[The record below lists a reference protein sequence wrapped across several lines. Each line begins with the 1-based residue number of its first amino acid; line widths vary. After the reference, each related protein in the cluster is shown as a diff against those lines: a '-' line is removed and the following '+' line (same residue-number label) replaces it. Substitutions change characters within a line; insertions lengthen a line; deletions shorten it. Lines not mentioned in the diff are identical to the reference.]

1 MYLEMLTTVV
11 LVGPIVGWLTGTLMK
26 GGGYGLV
33 GDVVLG
39 LGGSLVGSWIL
50 LALAAAPE
58 AGRFATVVAAVLG
71 AATVIVA
78 QRHGWPAQA

>member
-1 MYLEMLTTVV
+1 MYLEMLSTVV

-33 GDVVLG
+33 WDVVLG
-39 LGGSLVGSWIL
+39 LGGSVAGSWIL

-58 AGRFATVVAAVLG
+58 AGRFATVVAAAVG
-71 AATVIVA
+71 AAIVIVA
-78 QRHGWPAQA
+78 QRQGWPAQA

>member
-33 GDVVLG
+33 WDVVLG
-39 LGGSLVGSWIL
+39 LSGSLVGSWIL

-58 AGRFATVVAAVLG
+58 AGRFATVVAALVG
-71 AATVIVA
+71 AAVVIVA
-78 QRHGWPAQA
+78 QRQGWPAQA

>member
-1 MYLEMLTTVV
+1 MHLEMVTTVV

-33 GDVVLG
+33 WDVVLG
-39 LGGSLVGSWIL
+39 LGGSVAGSGIL

-58 AGRFATVVAAVLG
+58 AGRFATLVAAVIG
-71 AATVIVA
+71 AAVVIVA
-78 QRHGWPAQA
+78 QRQGWPARA